1 MFVGLLNTDIM
12 IDARKQNSCKVLSDL
27 FGIFPWRNC
36 IVWFALFISL
46 ILLNLLYNNSLSL
59 KCIHEIENNL
69 FNANLS
75 IMGVDLAALAILF
88 ALFQDKKLEDEAKKA
103 FKEQCGVFL
112 FNAVVQLMAIVFFV
126 MCAIIPV
133 QTLLYVTFLL
143 QIWAILLVFDVMVEL
158 FTLISAILNK

>member
-1 MFVGLLNTDIM
+1 
-12 IDARKQNSCKVLSDL
+12 
-27 FGIFPWRNC
+27 
-36 IVWFALFISL
+36 
-46 ILLNLLYNNSLSL
+46 
-59 KCIHEIENNL
+59 
-69 FNANLS
+69 
-75 IMGVDLAALAILF
+75 MGVDLAALAILF